1 MFYIGPYL
9 IFKLKFEYIY
19 LDTKLSDWQSFKMKC
34 FPLEIAALGSLAFH
48 YMIQLIVNKLKCS
61 LV

>member
-9 IFKLKFEYIY
+9 IIKLKFEYMY
-19 LDTKLSDWQSFKMKC
+19 LDIKLLYWQSFKMKC

-48 YMIQLIVNKLKCS
+48 YTIQLIVNKLKCS